1 MPEQRGLAQLAGWL
15 SKSKKVTLKR
25 DEADAW
31 FSAHGDSV
39 RSKVEAYWPKWLE
52 KPNRPVIQP
61 EDGVKTVDE
70 LRKP

>member
-1 MPEQRGLAQLAGWL
+1 LYVFYAQ
-15 SKSKKVTLKR
+15 S
-25 DEADAW
+25 
-31 FSAHGDSV
+31 FSPARQNGRKATHGDSV